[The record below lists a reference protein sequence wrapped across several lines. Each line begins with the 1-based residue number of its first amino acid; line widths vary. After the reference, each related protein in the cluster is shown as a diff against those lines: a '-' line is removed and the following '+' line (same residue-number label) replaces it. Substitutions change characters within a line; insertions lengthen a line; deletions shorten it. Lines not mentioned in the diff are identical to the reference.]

1 MVCAYILF
9 PFIFQHSNKLK
20 THNFY
25 RYCLNLHSL
34 ITSELVMIEIFPVTQ
49 ITHPRNSFSLITIK
63 NRISKIQQLCL
74 CLKRRRCIVP
84 VGLHDQFFSQEPRN
98 INTKPDS
105 HNIQDAYK
113 HYSMELKTQ

>member
-20 THNFY
+20 THIQI
-25 RYCLNLHSL
+25 LLEITSL
-34 ITSELVMIEIFPVTQ
+34 TSELVMIEIFPVTQ
-49 ITHPRNSFSLITIK
+49 ITHPRNSFSLIKIK

-98 INTKPDS
+98 INTEPDS